1 MKKLFGMIAML
12 LFVAVAYAIETNTI
26 EKENGVGFEQYEIS
40 PSFPGGDKAYAD
52 YIKNNMHYPEEAK
65 KKGIEG
71 RVLVQSYVETDGSLS
86 EIKVSK
92 SVDPQLDEEALRIVK
107 GMPKWIPGRKGGE
120 IVRMQMNLPITFR
133 LEKEGVKK

>member
-1 MKKLFGMIAML
+1 M
-12 LFVAVAYAIETNTI
+12 
-26 EKENGVGFEQYEIS
+26 
-40 PSFPGGDKAYAD
+40 
-52 YIKNNMHYPEEAK
+52 
-65 KKGIEG
+65 
-71 RVLVQSYVETDGSLS
+71 LVQLYVETDGSLS